1 MANEGGANSV
11 RERYRAWAK
20 ERGAPDR
27 VLPEDKSAALVE
39 TMVIAACIDGVLV
52 DGEATAL
59 RSLILSTPGFEQLDS
74 DGLSSMVDAVARR
87 IADEGID
94 ARVAAIAGVLKD
106 DPSLREDAFLL
117 ATAFVHFDG
126 EVGDEEQ
133 SLLELLQRVLDISDE
148 RASDIDARVS
158 ELRASDAG

>member
-1 MANEGGANSV
+1 MAKDSDSKTV

-20 ERGAPDR
+20 KRGAPER
-27 VLPEDKSAALVE
+27 ALPADKSAALVE
-39 TMVIAACIDGVLV
+39 TMVMAACIDGVLV

-59 RSLILSTPGFEQLDS
+59 RSLILSTPGFEGLDGE
-74 DGLSSMVDAVARR
+74 GLSSMVDSVARR
-87 IADEGID
+87 IAAEGIE
-94 ARVAAIAGVLKD
+94 ARVDAIAAALGE

-133 SLLELLQRVLDISDE
+133 SLLELLQRALDISDE
-148 RASDIDARVS
+148 RASDIDARVA